1 MRRIVRILVLLAV
14 GVLAAGA
21 LWMLGDDER
30 PDGEARV
37 ITVPEGASLASVAD
51 TLAGRGILLC
61 SAPVVECPTLFR
73 LYARLKGQDRGI
85 HVGRYAFRPGEEWS
99 EILDA
104 LTTGDVLTAR
114 MTIPEGFTLSQMAPR
129 IARVSELPADS
140 VAARILADSAHV
152 EWGVPGPGLEG
163 YLFPDTY
170 EFMPG
175 SSLETILDAMVDR
188 YLRFWTAERR
198 ARLDSLE
205 MTEREIATLASIIQA
220 EARKRDEMPVI
231 SSVYHNRLERGIALQ
246 ADPTVLYALG
256 GRRERLLFAAI
267 DSVANNPYNTYTNP
281 GLPPGPIG
289 APGEQAL
296 EAALDPADTEFFY
309 FVARPDGSHVFTRS
323 LREHN
328 RAVAQARAAWDAAR
342 DSARARSPGLDS
354 VPPEGRG
361 EGEGTGGG

>member
-1 MRRIVRILVLLAV
+1 MRRIVRILALLAIGVLAV
-14 GVLAAGA
+14 GGLLLMGS
-21 LWMLGDDER
+21 
-30 PDGEARV
+30 DGPRGEPRV
-37 ITVPEGASLASVAD
+37 IGVPSGASLASVAD
-51 TLAGRGILLC
+51 TLADRGILEC
-61 SAPVVECPTLFR
+61 SAPVVECTTLFR
-73 LYARLKGQDRGI
+73 IYARLKGQDRGI

-99 EILDA
+99 ELLDA
-104 LTTGDVLTAR
+104 LTSGDVLTVR
-114 MTIPEGFTLSQMAPR
+114 MTIPEGFTLTQMAPR
-129 IARVSELPADS
+129 IARVAEVAPDS
-140 VAARILADSAHV
+140 VAARILADSAHA
-152 EWGVPGPGLEG
+152 EWDVPGPGLEG

-175 SSLETILDAMVDR
+175 SSLETVLGAMTGR
-188 YLRFWTAERR
+188 YRRFWTPEHR
-198 ARLDSLE
+198 ARLDSLG

-220 EARKRDEMPVI
+220 EARQRDEMPVI

-267 DSVANNPYNTYTNP
+267 DSVADNPYNTYRNP

-289 APGEQAL
+289 APGERAL
-296 EAALDPADTEFFY
+296 EAALNPAETEFFY

-323 LREHN
+323 LREHT

-342 DSARARSPGLDS
+342 DSARARSPALDS
-354 VPPEGRG
+354 VPPEERG